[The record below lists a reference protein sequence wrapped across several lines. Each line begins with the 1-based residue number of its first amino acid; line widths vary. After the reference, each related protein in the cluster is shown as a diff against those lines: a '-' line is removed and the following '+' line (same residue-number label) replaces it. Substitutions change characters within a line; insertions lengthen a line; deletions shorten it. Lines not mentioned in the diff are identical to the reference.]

1 MKRYLQDNLPPAV
14 LRDPLGDHD
23 YLRQTK
29 ARESIIPPALEA
41 AGLFGI
47 PYTEYSAIAALMKP
61 EEIHPEVR
69 EKLDAIQRRHE
80 EVMAK
85 LSEPAVLAD
94 PAEYQ
99 RLARIHAELMPVVEE
114 YARYRKLRRELEDA
128 RALLQET
135 IDPEMRGLAEAEM
148 EALTAEG
155 EALEASLQGLLL
167 PKDPT
172 DDRNTILEVRAGT
185 GGEEAGLF
193 AAELLRMYSRY
204 AEQKRWRV
212 EMISLSTTGI
222 GGVKEAILTVEGRGA
237 YSRLKYESGVHRVQR
252 VPATEA
258 SGRIHTSTVTVAV
271 LPEAQEVDIQINPND
286 LRIDVFRSTG
296 PGGQSVNTTDS
307 AVRLTHLPSGLVV
320 TCQDEKSQHKNRAK
334 AMKVLRARLYDRELQ
349 RQKEAIDRD
358 RKSQVG
364 TGERA
369 EKIRTYNF
377 PQNRVTDHRIGVTL
391 HNLSGVLEGDIDDLI
406 QALAAHDQAERLKA
420 LS

>member
-1 MKRYLQDNLPPAV
+1 
-14 LRDPLGDHD
+14 
-23 YLRQTK
+23 
-29 ARESIIPPALEA
+29 
-41 AGLFGI
+41 
-47 PYTEYSAIAALMKP
+47 
-61 EEIHPEVR
+61 
-69 EKLDAIQRRHE
+69 
-80 EVMAK
+80 MAK

-94 PAEYQ
+94 PGEYQ

-114 YARYRKLRRELEDA
+114 YDRYRKLRRELEDA

-148 EALTAEG
+148 EALTAKG

-193 AAELLRMYSRY
+193 AAELLRMYTRY
-204 AEQKRWRV
+204 AEEKRWRV